1 MIAFYIMWLSMK
13 ALRNALFVDWTD
25 SIIEKMVVMT
35 ITTTKEKVG

>member
-1 MIAFYIMWLSMK
+1 
-13 ALRNALFVDWTD
+13 LRNALFVDWTD